1 MGRDR
6 EGLEIVSKPLEK
18 IHVAQKSYR
27 IVTPLLP
34 DELWYIVQPLLPEH
48 TPDPLGGRSSVSA
61 DRRCLVPCSY

>member
-1 MGRDR
+1 MSILEHLAVTSVLGCPEVCLNALLQVR

-34 DELWYIVQPLLPEH
+34 DELWYIV
-48 TPDPLGGRSSVSA
+48 
-61 DRRCLVPCSY
+61 